1 MTNQEWIRIF
11 QSKVNNLK
19 RNKRDRWRIEFD
31 DSIKADN
38 VQFGWHQYISGA
50 FGRFKCSK
58 CNRSW
63 SSGRVN
69 VVFHMHLSSGQGMV
83 KVRCLRQECRQCDG
97 ALMEEASFDEEKL
110 EVLLEKLMEKIRVK
124 CYRENLGKRNRRDFD
139 DEDDEGPPHES
150 AHCEACSMGLCTKRF
165 KAW

>member
-1 MTNQEWIRIF
+1 MTNREWIRIF

-19 RNKRDRWRIEFD
+19 RNKGDRWRIEFD
-31 DSIKADN
+31 ESIKADS
-38 VQFGWHQYISGA
+38 VQSGWHQYISGA
-50 FGRFKCSK
+50 FGRFTCSK

-83 KVRCLRQECRQCDG
+83 KVRRLRQECRQCDD
-97 ALMEEASFDEEKL
+97 ALMEEVSFDEEKL
-110 EVLLEKLMEKIRVK
+110 EVLLEKLMEKIRIK
-124 CYRENLGKRNRRDFD
+124 CYRENLGKRNRSHFD

-165 KAW
+165 KAR